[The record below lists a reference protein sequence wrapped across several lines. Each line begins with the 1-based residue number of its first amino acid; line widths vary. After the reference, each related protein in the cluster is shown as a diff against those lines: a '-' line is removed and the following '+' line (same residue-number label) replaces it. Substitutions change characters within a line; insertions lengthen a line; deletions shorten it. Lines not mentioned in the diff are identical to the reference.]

1 MRESGGPRNVREP
14 NLRAYARSG
23 NLTMRRKTGFTLIE
37 MTIIITIIGLIGA
50 IALGRLSHFT
60 YQARVNSL
68 AASVL
73 NISFKVDEYQAIE
86 GEYPAAVQPEW
97 FVARKIPVNPFA
109 PHPDT
114 QVIIEPG
121 DDPTVYH
128 PAVKIYADDGSNA
141 DAAYWYNPA
150 NGMIRALVCR
160 RPTKADTIRLYN
172 VVNGAQI
179 DSLSDASE
187 DDSPIDPS
195 APS

>member
-1 MRESGGPRNVREP
+1 MHQHGSGSLAMHRN
-14 NLRAYARSG
+14 N
-23 NLTMRRKTGFTLIE
+23 GFTLIE
-37 MTIIITIIGLIGA
+37 MTIIITIIGLISA

-86 GEYPAAVQPEW
+86 GEYPTTVQADW
-97 FVARKIPVNPFA
+97 FVGRKIPPNPFA

-121 DDPTVYH
+121 DDPTVFH
-128 PAVKIYADDGSNA
+128 PAAKIYSDDGSNA

-150 NGMIRALVCR
+150 NGMIRALVCP
-160 RPTKADTIRLYN
+160 RPTQADTIRLYN

-179 DSLSDASE
+179 DSLSVASE
-187 DDSPIDPS
+187 DDSPVDPT